1 MKIRKQPSISPTQ
14 AGMVKMCTSVGDPQS
29 LCYKYILFYS
39 SYLCSFTVLFLSFCR
54 SLSVEESPLKIYSV
68 IKFIMNMASRKCFF
82 LKFNKVIS
90 KCAHPIFNSSMY
102 YILNK
107 KFKTIVTVGDMC
119 SFLLS
124 S

>member
-1 MKIRKQPSISPTQ
+1 M
-14 AGMVKMCTSVGDPQS
+14 
-29 LCYKYILFYS
+29 LFH
-39 SYLCSFTVLFLSFCR
+39 CSFFVFLQVTFCGGV
-54 SLSVEESPLKIYSV
+54 SIENIQCNKIYYEYGL
-68 IKFIMNMASRKCFF
+68 KKMFFF